1 MRRTR
6 DRFRVYA
13 RPAAQAGK
21 RQRLKDNVLSKEK
34 TDMALYLIELT
45 PATASKDEA
54 TALIETVSNS
64 LSESAELIETQVSAD
79 HKLIFAIIESENT
92 AFAPALTAAIGE
104 RASVVGPDEVRLVGA
119 ELDDIKKLKKDA
131 DYLVEWDIP
140 AEITMEQ
147 YLTRKKANAPK
158 YAEVPEVSFLRTY
171 VREDTAKCL
180 CFYDAPDEDAVLRA
194 RKAVST
200 PIDRLFKL
208 HA

>member
-1 MRRTR
+1 VIPERPENT
-6 DRFRVYA
+6 
-13 RPAAQAGK
+13 RPATPTQPP
-21 RQRLKDNVLSKEK
+21 KENI
-34 TDMALYLIELT
+34 MALYLVELT
-45 PATASKDEA
+45 PANPSKEEA
-54 TALIETVSNS
+54 TALIETVNS
-64 LSESAELIETQVSAD
+64 SLTNGAELIETQVSAD
-79 HKLIFAIIESENT
+79 HKIVFVIIEAENT
-92 AFAPALTAAIGE
+92 AFGSDLAAAIGE
-104 RASVVGPDEVRLVGA
+104 RASVEGPDAVRLVGA
-119 ELDDIKKLKKDA
+119 ELEDIKKLKKDA

-180 CFYDAPDEDAVLRA
+180 CFYDAPDEDAVVRA

>member
-1 MRRTR
+1 
-6 DRFRVYA
+6 
-13 RPAAQAGK
+13 
-21 RQRLKDNVLSKEK
+21 
-34 TDMALYLIELT
+34 MALYLVELT
-45 PATASKDEA
+45 PANPSKEEA
-54 TALIETVSNS
+54 TALIETVNSS
-64 LSESAELIETQVSAD
+64 LSHGAEL
-79 HKLIFAIIESENT
+79 IESENT
-92 AFAPALTAAIGE
+92 AFGPDLAAAIGE
-104 RASVVGPDEVRLVGA
+104 RAAVAGPDAVRLVGA

-180 CFYDAPDEDAVLRA
+180 CFYDAPDEEAVVRA

>member
-1 MRRTR
+1 
-6 DRFRVYA
+6 
-13 RPAAQAGK
+13 
-21 RQRLKDNVLSKEK
+21 
-34 TDMALYLIELT
+34 MALYLIELT

-64 LSESAELIETQVSAD
+64 LSEGAELIETQVSAD
-79 HKLIFAIIESENT
+79 HKLI
-92 AFAPALTAAIGE
+92 
-104 RASVVGPDEVRLVGA
+104 
-119 ELDDIKKLKKDA
+119 DIKKLKKDA